1 MLLEIKVASPESPAS
16 KTIFEDVPDYS
27 IPFLLEF
34 VRSLLHHKEFF
45 IGFIAFR
52 SLYYKFN
59 NVSNYSISFTI

>member
-52 SLYYKFN
+52 SLALGRGWRCAQN
-59 NVSNYSISFTI
+59 P